1 MPKYDLN
8 IEPSFLYFLNCDK
21 SKQNEKCMNFKENF
35 TGTTVIQN
43 RICCSL
49 LNPEAIEA
57 RTK

>member
-8 IEPSFLYFLNCDK
+8 IELPFLYFSNCENY
-21 SKQNEKCMNFKENF
+21 KQNEKCMIFKDNF

-49 LNPEAIEA
+49 LNPKAIGA